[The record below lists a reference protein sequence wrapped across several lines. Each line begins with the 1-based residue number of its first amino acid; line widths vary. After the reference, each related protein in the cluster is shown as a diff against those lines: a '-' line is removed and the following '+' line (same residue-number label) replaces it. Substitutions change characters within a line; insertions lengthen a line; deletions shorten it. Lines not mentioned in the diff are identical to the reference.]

1 MATLVAAGGYGAF
14 AQTTAQPT
22 NDAPNPFQTIEGH
35 FKLPEGR
42 TWGSTSAVDIARD
55 GRSIWVGERCGANSC
70 LEDRATGKMSPLHPV
85 LLFDESGKLVRSFGA
100 GMMVFPHGIH
110 VDRDGN
116 VWLTDGQDNAPQAA
130 RGAGGA
136 GAPGATARGSD
147 ATAPGGAGRGAGAAG
162 GGLGAQGAGGGRGPA
177 PTAPPANATIGHQV
191 FKFSPEGKL
200 LLAIGRPGGA
210 TGPDQCCWQPND
222 VITNDKGEIFISEG
236 HGANPNDRVVVFS
249 PDGKKIVRQFGKRG
263 AGPGEFNQPHALAF
277 DAQGRLFVGDR
288 GNNRVQIFD
297 QSGKFIA
304 DWPQFSRPS
313 GLFIDRNGMLYSAD
327 SESGSVNPAH
337 GAWKRGIRIGSVK
350 DGKVTAFIPDPS
362 GEGVTFAM
370 TDGKPVLTRADGKP
384 GPGGTLAAEGVAVDA
399 AGNIY
404 GAEVGP
410 RKLQKYVRK

>member
-1 MATLVAAGGYGAF
+1 VA
-14 AQTTAQPT
+14 
-22 NDAPNPFQTIEGH
+22 
-35 FKLPEGR
+35 
-42 TWGSTSAVDIARD
+42 
-55 GRSIWVGERCGANSC
+55 ERCGANTC
-70 LEDRATGKMSPLHPV
+70 VADPATGKMSTLNPV
-85 LLFDESGKLVRSFGA
+85 LLFDEKGNLVRSFGA
-100 GMMVFPHGIH
+100 GMMAFPHGIH

-116 VWLTDGQDNAPQAA
+116 VWVTDGNGNAPQAG
-130 RGAGGA
+130 R
-136 GAPGATARGSD
+136 
-147 ATAPGGAGRGAGAAG
+147 GGAGRGAGATAG
-162 GGLGAQGAGGGRGPA
+162 GGAAAGGGAPAGGGARGAAAGGAQRGGGGRGPA
-177 PTAPPANATIGHQV
+177 PTAPPAGATVGHQV

-200 LLAIGRPGGA
+200 LLAIGKPGGA

-297 QSGKFIA
+297 QSGKLIA

-327 SESGSVNPAH
+327 SESGSVNRPH

-410 RKLQKYVRK
+410 RKLQKYVRKK